1 MARYLRKRV
10 LTGILV
16 ILVSLII
23 NFSLIH
29 LAPGNPINLL
39 AGKDNPSQEMID
51 TLTKKYG
58 LDKPIYV
65 QFIHYI
71 KTLLKGDLGYSI
83 MSNEPVGKLIL
94 EKVGPTLLLALT
106 SIILA
111 LVIGTALGILAARK
125 RGSKFDIVMNGLS
138 YLFDSTPNFWLGLM
152 LILIFASKLKVF
164 PTAGMVDLRT
174 QSEGIAKVIDILWHL
189 VLPLT
194 TVTLIQIPYYF
205 RIARSSV
212 IQTMSEDFITTFR
225 AAGMKENRIFNKYVF
240 KNAILPTVTVFG
252 INLAYVISGV
262 AIIEI
267 VFAWPGMGRLM
278 MTAISKRDY
287 PLLMGIYLLLSVSIA
302 VCMIVVDVVYAI
314 IDPRIRYD

>member
-1 MARYLRKRV
+1 MARYLRKRI
-10 LTGILV
+10 LTGILI
-16 ILVSLII
+16 ILVSLVI
-23 NFSLIH
+23 NFMLIH
-29 LAPGNPINLL
+29 LAPGNPISLL

-51 TLTKKYG
+51 ALTEKYG
-58 LDKPIYV
+58 LNDPIHI
-65 QFIHYI
+65 QFISYV

-83 MSNEPVGKLIL
+83 MSSEPVSKLIF

-106 SIILA
+106 SILLA
-111 LVIGTALGILAARK
+111 VVIGTATGIFAARK
-125 RGSKFDIVMNGLS
+125 RGSLFDVTMNGLS
-138 YLFDSTPNFWLGLM
+138 YVFDSTPGFWLGLM
-152 LILIFASKLKVF
+152 FILIFASKLKIF
-164 PTAGMVDLRT
+164 PTAGMVDLRA
-174 QSEGIAKVIDILWHL
+174 QHEGMAKVFDILWHL
-189 VLPLT
+189 ALPLI

-205 RIARSSV
+205 RIARASV

-225 AAGMKENRIFNKYVF
+225 AAGMKENKIFSKYIF
-240 KNAILPTVTVFG
+240 KNAILPTITVFG

-287 PLLMGIYLLLSVSIA
+287 PLLMGIYLILSVSIA
-302 VCMIVVDVVYAI
+302 VCMIVVDLIYAV

>member
-302 VCMIVVDVVYAI
+302 VCLIVVDVVYAI